1 MQDLSVTIIQ
11 TSLYWEN
18 PTANLA
24 NLEEKI
30 ATISTQSD
38 LIILPEMFNTGF
50 TMNVKAVAEP
60 MNFTTFK
67 WMRQQAKQTK
77 AVITGSYI
85 VKEGENYYNRL
96 LWMRPDGTFEKYD
109 KRHLF
114 RMGGEHHHYSQ
125 GTERLIVELKG
136 WKICPLICYDL
147 RFPVWSRNKQVVSH
161 KSMSHKSQVISEHS
175 KVQEEIPH
183 DSQPTTYDLKTY
195 DSLSYDILI
204 YVANWPAVRSQV
216 WDTLLQARALE
227 NQSYCIGVNRV
238 GEDGMGLNYSGNSA
252 VIDFKGNPLFYQKDT
267 EVIKNQILSKQE
279 LDDFR
284 TKFPAYLDADEFEI
298 IP

>member
-30 ATISTQSD
+30 AKISTQSD
-38 LIILPEMFNTGF
+38 LIILPEMFTTGF

-114 RMGGEHHHYSQ
+114 RMGGEHHHFAGGS
-125 GTERLIVELKG
+125 ERLIVELKG

-147 RFPVWSRNKQVVSH
+147 RFPVWSRNFQ
-161 KSMSHKSQVISEHS
+161 
-175 KVQEEIPH
+175 QEEGGKEEVKMGKEIGDNPIPH
-183 DSQPTTYDLKTY
+183 TYDLIPTTPN
-195 DSLSYDILI
+195 LNYDILI

-238 GEDGMGLNYSGNSA
+238 GEDGMGLNYTGNSA
-252 VIDFKGNPLFYQKDT
+252 VIDFKGNPLFYQKDS
-267 EVIKNQILSKQE
+267 EVINNQILSKQE

-298 IP
+298 I

>member
-38 LIILPEMFNTGF
+38 LIILPEMFTTGF
-50 TMNVKAVAEP
+50 TMNAKAVAEP

-67 WMRQQAKQTK
+67 WMKQQAKQTG

-114 RMGGEHHHYSQ
+114 RMGGEHNHYAQ

-147 RFPVWSRNKQVVSH
+147 RFPVWSRNNRVI
-161 KSMSHKSQVISEHS
+161 SHKSQVISEHS
-175 KVQEEIPH
+175 KVEKENPYNLR
-183 DSQPTTYDLKTY
+183 STTYDLKTY
-195 DSLSYDILI
+195 DSLSYDLLI

-216 WDTLLQARALE
+216 WDTLLQARG
-227 NQSYCIGVNRV
+227 S
-238 GEDGMGLNYSGNSA
+238 SA
-252 VIDFKGNPLFYQKDT
+252 VIDFKGNSLFYQKDS
-267 EVIKNQILSKQE
+267 EVINNQILSKQE

-284 TKFPAYLDADEFEI
+284 AKFPAYLDADEFEI
-298 IP
+298 I